1 MTDKPTPEDW
11 KALADKESK
20 GRDLTWSTP
29 EGFDIKP
36 LYTEADHEGF
46 DPGLPGFAPFTRGVK
61 ASMYA
66 GRPWTIRQ
74 YAGFSTAEE
83 SNAFYRRNLA
93 AGQKGLS
100 VAFDLATHRGYDSDH
115 PRVVGD
121 VGKAGVAIDTV
132 ADMEI
137 LFDQIPLDTMSVSM
151 TMNGAVIP
159 VMAFYI
165 VAAERSGV
173 SQEKL
178 SGTIQN
184 DILKEFMVR
193 NTYIYP
199 PEPSMRIVSDIIAY
213 TSANMPKFNS
223 ISISGYHMHEAGATA
238 VQELAFTIADG
249 KEYAEKAMAT
259 GLDIDAFAGRLSF
272 FFGIGMNFFMEIA
285 KLRAARTLWY
295 RVMDGLGAKSERS
308 KMLRTH
314 CQTSGVS
321 LQEQDPYN
329 NVMRTTIEAMAATLG
344 GTQSLHTNALDEAIA
359 LPTDFSARIAR
370 NTQLVLQE
378 ESGITNVVD
387 PLGGSHYI
395 EALTATLVEEAE
407 KLIAEVDEAG
417 GMTAYVA
424 TGAPKAAIER
434 AAAEKQTSVDKGETV
449 IVGVNKYR
457 KETEDPIE
465 TLDIDNAKVRK
476 GQIVR
481 LEQVR
486 AGRDEAACQAAL
498 AALTRAAEA
507 DPATHRAAIATGR
520 DENGIPLPPSR
531 IAELEEQ
538 ADVNLLKKAVEA
550 ARADATLGEISAA
563 MEKAFGRHDATPKPV
578 SGVYKSAYE
587 FDRRWAQVTDGV
599 EAVARRLGRKPRI
612 MVAKM
617 GQDGHDRGANVIAS
631 AFSDM
636 GFEVISGP
644 LFQTPDET
652 CDLALEADVDVI
664 GASSLA
670 AGHKTLIPELIR
682 LLKEAGR
689 GDIKVTA
696 GGVIPAT
703 DYDFLREAGV
713 QGIYGPGSNVVECAA
728 DILTLLGHNMPP
740 LGEGLDEAAE

>member
-1 MTDKPTPEDW
+1 MTDTPTYADW
-11 KALADKESK
+11 KTLADKEVK
-20 GRDLTWSTP
+20 GRDLTWHTP
-29 EGFDIKP
+29 EGIAIKP
-36 LYTEADHEGF
+36 LYTSADVGAEGSAL
-46 DPGLPGFAPFTRGVK
+46 DPGVPGIAPYTRGPY
-61 ASMYA
+61 ASMYT

-115 PRVVGD
+115 PRVRGD

-132 ADMEI
+132 RDMEI
-137 LFDQIPLDTMSVSM
+137 LFDSIPLDEMSVSM

-159 VMAFYI
+159 IMAFYI
-165 VAAERSGV
+165 VAGERQGV
-173 SQEKL
+173 PQAKL

-249 KEYAEKAMAT
+249 KEYAKRAMET
-259 GLDIDAFAGRLSF
+259 GLDIDAFAPRLSF
-272 FFGIGMNFFMEIA
+272 FWGIGMNFFMEIA
-285 KLRAARTLWY
+285 KMRAARALWHE
-295 RVMDGLGAKSERS
+295 VMEGLGAQSEKS

-329 NVMRTTIEAMAATLG
+329 NVIRTTMEAMAAVLG

-370 NTQLVLQE
+370 NTQLVIQE
-378 ESGITNVVD
+378 ESGITNVAD
-387 PLGGSHYI
+387 PLGGSYYI
-395 EALTATLVEEAE
+395 ESLTAALVKEARAM
-407 KLIAEVDEAG
+407 LDEVEAAG
-417 GMTAYVA
+417 GMTKYVA
-424 TGAPKAAIER
+424 SGKPKAAIES
-434 AAAEKQTSVDKGETV
+434 AAAAKQASVDRGETV

-457 KETEDPIE
+457 RDKEDEID
-465 TLDIDNAKVRK
+465 TLDIDNHAVRQSQIARLEKVR
-476 GQIVR
+476 V
-481 LEQVR
+481 
-486 AGRDEAACQAAL
+486 GRDDFACRAAL
-498 AALTRAAEA
+498 DDLARGAAQRE
-507 DPATHRAAIATGR
+507 G
-520 DENGIPLPPSR
+520 
-531 IAELEEQ
+531 
-538 ADVNLLKKAVEA
+538 NLLALAVEA
-550 ARADATLGEISAA
+550 ARHDATLGEISQA
-563 MEKAFGRHDATPKPV
+563 MEDAYGRYDTLPTPVRGIYSKAYAEDDRYQQV
-578 SGVYKSAYE
+578 VEGVRA
-587 FDRRWAQVTDGV
+587 V
-599 EAVARRLGRKPRI
+599 ERRLGHAPRL

-631 AFSDM
+631 AFADM
-636 GFEVISGP
+636 GFEVVSGP
-644 LFQTPDET
+644 LFQTPKET
-652 CDLALEADVDVI
+652 LAMALEKEVDAI

-670 AGHKTLIPELIR
+670 AGHKTLIPELIG

-689 GDIKVTA
+689 SDIKVIA
-696 GGVIPAT
+696 GGVIPQK
-703 DYDFLREAGV
+703 DYEFLREAGV

-728 DILTLLGHNMPP
+728 DVLRLLGHNMPP
-740 LGEGLDEAAE
+740 AGEDLDEAAE

>member
-1 MTDKPTPEDW
+1 MTENTKADW
-11 KALADKESK
+11 QAAAEKEVK
-20 GRDLTWSTP
+20 GRDLTWHTP
-29 EGFDIKP
+29 EGFAIQP
-36 LYTEADHEGF
+36 LYTAEDAPA

-93 AGQKGLS
+93 MGQKGLS

-132 ADMEI
+132 RDMEI
-137 LFDQIPLDTMSVSM
+137 LFDGIPLDQMSVSM

-159 VMAFYI
+159 VLAFFI
-165 VAAERSGV
+165 VAAERQGV
-173 SQEKL
+173 SRDKL
-178 SGTIQN
+178 DGTIQN

-213 TSANMPKFNS
+213 TSAEMPKFNS

-249 KEYAEKAMAT
+249 KEYAKRAIAT

-272 FFGIGMNFFMEIA
+272 FFGIGMNFFMEVA
-285 KLRAARTLWY
+285 KLRAARTLWW
-295 RVMDGLGAKSERS
+295 RTMDGLGAKSERS

-329 NVMRTTIEAMAATLG
+329 NVIRTTIEALASVLG

-370 NTQLVLQE
+370 NTQLVIQE
-378 ESGITNVVD
+378 ESGICNVVD
-387 PLGGSHYI
+387 PLGGSYYV
-395 EALTATLVEEAE
+395 EALTAKLVEEAE
-407 KLIAEVDEAG
+407 KLMAEVDAAG

-424 TGAPKAAIER
+424 TGKPKAAIES
-434 AAAEKQTSVDKGETV
+434 AAAAKQASVDRGETV

-457 KETEDPIE
+457 KEVEDHLD
-465 TLDIDNAKVRK
+465 TLDIDNHAVRE
-476 GQIVR
+476 GQIAR
-481 LEQVR
+481 LKAVR
-486 AGRDEAACQAAL
+486 AGRDEAACQATL
-498 AALTRAAEA
+498 KALTEGC
-507 DPATHRAAIATGR
+507 T
-520 DENGIPLPPSR
+520 NGG
-531 IAELEEQ
+531 
-538 ADVNLLKKAVEA
+538 NLLALAVEA
-550 ARADATLGEISAA
+550 ARHDATLGEISSA
-563 MEKAFGRHDATPKPV
+563 MEEAFGRYGTNPTPVKGIY
-578 SGVYKSAYE
+578 SAAYE
-587 FDRRWAQVTDGV
+587 GDSRYTQIVEGV
-599 EAVARRLGRKPRI
+599 AAVGRRLGRAPRVL
-612 MVAKM
+612 VAKM

-631 AFSDM
+631 AFADM
-636 GFEVISGP
+636 GFDVVSGP
-644 LFQTPDET
+644 LFQTPAET
-652 CDLALEADVDVI
+652 RDMALAEDVDAI

-670 AGHKTLIPELIR
+670 AGHKTLIPELIQ
-682 LLKEAGR
+682 LLREAGR
-689 GDIKVTA
+689 PDIKVVA
-696 GGVIPAT
+696 GGVIPPQ

-728 DILTLLGHNMPP
+728 DMLRLLGHNMPP
-740 LGEGLDEAAE
+740 LGSELEAAV

>member
-1 MTDKPTPEDW
+1 MTDKKTAPPTPADW

-20 GRDLTWSTP
+20 GRDLTWNTP
-29 EGFDIKP
+29 EGFPIKP
-36 LYTEADHEGF
+36 LYTAQDHEGWN
-46 DPGLPGFAPFTRGVK
+46 PGLPGFAPFTRGVK

-115 PRVVGD
+115 SRVVGD

-137 LFDQIPLDTMSVSM
+137 LFDEIPLDTMSVSM

-165 VAAERSGV
+165 VAGERQGV
-173 SQEKL
+173 PTKKL

-199 PEPSMRIVSDIIAY
+199 PEPSMRIISDIIGY

-249 KEYAEKAMAT
+249 KEYARRAMAT

-295 RVMDGLGAKSERS
+295 EVMDGLGAKSERS

-329 NVMRTTIEAMAATLG
+329 NVIRTTVEALAATLG

-378 ESGITNVVD
+378 ETGITNVVD

-395 EALTATLVEEAE
+395 EALTAKLVEDARV
-407 KLIAEVDEAG
+407 LMARVDEAG
-417 GMTAYVA
+417 GMTAYVG
-424 TGAPKAAIER
+424 TGGPKAEIER
-434 AAAEKQTSVDKGETV
+434 AAAEKQTGIDQGTTV
-449 IVGVNKYR
+449 IVGVNKYQPG
-457 KETEDPIE
+457 EEELID
-465 TLDIDNAKVRK
+465 TLDIDNAAVRK
-476 GQIVR
+476 GQIER
-481 LEQVR
+481 LAKVR
-486 AGRDEAACQAAL
+486 AGRNEEACRAAL
-498 AALTRAAEA
+498 AALTDGCKE
-507 DPATHRAAIATGR
+507 GG
-520 DENGIPLPPSR
+520 NVL
-531 IAELEEQ
+531 EL
-538 ADVNLLKKAVEA
+538 AVNA
-550 ARADATLGEISAA
+550 AREDATLGEISSA
-563 MEKAFGRHDATPKPV
+563 MEKVFGRHDATPKPV
-578 SGVYKSAYE
+578 TGVYASAYE
-587 FDRRWAQVTDGV
+587 FDQRWAQVTDGV
-599 EAVARRLGRKPRI
+599 DAVERRLGRKPRI

-636 GFEVISGP
+636 GFQVVSGP
-644 LFQTPDET
+644 LFQTPEEA
-652 CDLALEADVDVI
+652 CAMALDKDVDVV

-689 GDIKVTA
+689 PDIKVTA
-696 GGVIPAT
+696 GGVIPPQ

-740 LGEGLDEAAE
+740 LDSVLEEAAE